1 MLNGDYFGVPD
12 ESIKQ
17 LRSVLTIV
25 GGRIV
30 RDAIRE
36 DARRSAGSH

>member
-1 MLNGDYFGVPD
+1 VPD
-12 ESIKQ
+12 EGLKQ

-30 RDAIRE
+30 HDAGVLQIHER
-36 DARRSAGSH
+36 